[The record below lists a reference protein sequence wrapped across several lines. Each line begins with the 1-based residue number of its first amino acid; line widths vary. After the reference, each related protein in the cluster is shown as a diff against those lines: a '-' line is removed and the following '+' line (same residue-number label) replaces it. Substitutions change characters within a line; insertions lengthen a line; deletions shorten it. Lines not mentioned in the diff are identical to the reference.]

1 MVGKYLLSI
10 LLGYVIGC
18 FSSAYFLSKTLKKGD
33 IRRYGSG
40 NAGTT
45 NMLRTYGF
53 GMGLI
58 TLLLD
63 ILKGILAYVIGYII
77 GGETCALLGALFA
90 VIGHIWPV
98 YLGFKGGK
106 GVATTLGVIIA
117 VNQIAGLIL
126 FAVGVIIVLITQY
139 VSLAS
144 LTIAILFPI
153 ICIIVD
159 PSNTLLFVVALIL
172 AALTIFTHRGNIQR
186 IKSGNER
193 KVDLIAKIKK

>member
-10 LLGYVIGC
+10 ILGYVIGC

-45 NMLRTYGF
+45 NMLRTYGL

-90 VIGHIWPV
+90 VIGHIWPI

-126 FAVGVIIVLITQY
+126 FIIGVIIVLVTQY

-144 LTIAILFPI
+144 LTIAVLFPI
-153 ICIIVD
+153 ICIIID

-172 AALTIFTHRGNIQR
+172 AALTVFTHRGNIQR

-193 KVDLIAKIKK
+193 KVDLIAKMKK